1 MPAWFFAFRRRQGAT
16 YPVVNVALIVANF
29 AAWLFHELPNLD
41 SAVTHASFYLA
52 PSTTPATPQSRGASA
67 DPDGDDAGVRQR
79 HRRANTEPGGQRRH
93 RRSVG
98 AYFVLYPGSRI
109 TTWAFFFIVRIP
121 TWIYFGGWFLYQ
133 LLEANFGLFGTEGTA
148 AV

>member
-1 MPAWFFAFRRRQGAT
+1 
-16 YPVVNVALIVANF
+16 
-29 AAWLFHELPNLD
+29 
-41 SAVTHASFYLA
+41 
-52 PSTTPATPQSRGASA
+52 
-67 DPDGDDAGVRQR
+67 
-79 HRRANTEPGGQRRH
+79 
-93 RRSVG
+93 VG

-109 TTWAFFFIVRIP
+109 ITWAFFFIVRIP